1 VVPGSVW
8 AVAMTDYCC
17 SFESL
22 TKEIVCSLYLK
33 AFFQDGFLFEE
44 LMLDLA
50 EHCCSMN
57 AICFFFFFFCF
68 WEGS

>member
-22 TKEIVCSLYLK
+22 TKDCSLYLK

-57 AICFFFFFFCF
+57 AIFLFFCF
-68 WEGS
+68 FWLLGG